1 MWDSIHHLGLSTLN
15 YLNFKM
21 NEPKECWCS
30 GKPSRTAQCL
40 QKEEHPPGP
49 GRRSMPTCSPA
60 SPAPTHSHHI
70 CTRGFWHQTQCLT
83 PVSLLCQPSSPAPP
97 ATAQDWEPS
106 PTGAIGMPTTGHSSF
121 THLSSPCWT
130 SQAMNLRVVP
140 GTQLTHNTCRLRS
153 ELSSHGGNVYNARV
167 L

>member
-1 MWDSIHHLGLSTLN
+1 M
-15 YLNFKM
+15 K
-21 NEPKECWCS
+21 PKECWCS
-30 GKPSRTAQCL
+30 GKTSHSPMPAE
-40 QKEEHPPGP
+40 EEHPPALAP
-49 GRRSMPTCSPA
+49 LMPTCSPA
-60 SPAPTHSHHI
+60 SLPRPFPPRLHTWLLAPDS
-70 CTRGFWHQTQCLT
+70 
-83 PVSLLCQPSSPAPP
+83 VSNASLLLCQPSSPTPP

-121 THLSSPCWT
+121 THLSSPCWTT